1 MITAILAV
9 LGVSALGF
17 SGYFFKDLLANKDC
31 LEEHTNFATAA
42 GIGFI
47 TNFFD
52 TLGIGSFA
60 PMTALLRGF
69 KQIQDRVIPGTLNVS
84 CTIPVVA
91 EAFIFITV
99 IEVEITTLVSMVV
112 AATVGTV
119 IGAGIVAK
127 LPEKKIQLIMGIAL
141 LTTAFLMLSG
151 RLGWI
156 AGLGTGDSIGLTGW
170 KLIIAVLVNF
180 VLGAFQ
186 AAGIGMYAPSMALI
200 YVLGMSPRV
209 AFPIM
214 TASAAFTL
222 IAASIKFIKEGAYNK
237 KASFAITVAGIVG
250 VFIAAYIVKTLP
262 IAALTWL
269 VIVVIV
275 YTAITLLLRAVEK
288 EKNEKIKNSSESKK

>member
-1 MITAILAV
+1 MIVGVLAA
-9 LGVSALGF
+9 LGVFALGF
-17 SGYFFKDLLANKDC
+17 AGYFFKDLSVNKDS
-31 LEEHTNFATAA
+31 LEEHTSFAAVA

-60 PMTALLRGF
+60 PMTALLIGF

-84 CTIPVVA
+84 CSLPVVVQ
-91 EAFIFITV
+91 AFFFITV
-99 IEVEITTLVSMVV
+99 IEVEAATLVSMVV
-112 AATVGTV
+112 AAIVGTV

-156 AGLGTGDSIGLTGW
+156 AGLGTGEAIGLAGW
-170 KLIIAVLVNF
+170 KLIIAVVVNF

-214 TASAAFTL
+214 AASAAFTL
-222 IAASIKFIKEGAYNK
+222 VAASVKFIKEGAYNR
-237 KASFAITVAGIVG
+237 KASFAIAVAGIVG
-250 VFIAAYIVKTLP
+250 VLIAAYIVKSLP
-262 IAALTWL
+262 LATLTWL
-269 VIVVIV
+269 VIVVII
-275 YTAITLLLRAVEK
+275 YTAISLLLRAA
-288 EKNEKIKNSSESKK
+288 SK